1 MDIRS
6 YRESQPAYNSR
17 FGFCKWINET
27 LMQTGLSISVPYL
40 RDLESGRSIPSL
52 RLALAVEDF
61 TNKKVTVRDWVGLQR
76 RRY

>member
-6 YRESQPAYNSR
+6 YRETQPSFNSR

-27 LMQTGLSISVPYL
+27 LMQNGLSISVPYL

-61 TNKKVTVRDWVGLQR
+61 TKKQVTVRDWVGLSR
-76 RRY
+76 R

>member
-6 YRESQPAYNSR
+6 YRESQPSFNSR

-27 LMQTGLSISVPYL
+27 LMQNGLSISVPYL

-61 TNKKVTVRDWVGLQR
+61 TNKKVTVRDWEGLRR

>member
-6 YRESQPAYNSR
+6 YRETQPSFNSR
-17 FGFCKWINET
+17 FEFCKWINET
-27 LMQTGLSISVPYL
+27 LMQNGLSISVPYL

-61 TNKKVTVRDWVGLQR
+61 TKKQVTVRDWVGLSR
-76 RRY
+76 R

>member
-6 YRESQPAYNSR
+6 YRETQPSFNSR

-27 LMQTGLSISVPYL
+27 LMQSGLSISVPYL

-61 TNKKVTVRDWVGLQR
+61 TKKQVTVRDWVGLSR
-76 RRY
+76 R